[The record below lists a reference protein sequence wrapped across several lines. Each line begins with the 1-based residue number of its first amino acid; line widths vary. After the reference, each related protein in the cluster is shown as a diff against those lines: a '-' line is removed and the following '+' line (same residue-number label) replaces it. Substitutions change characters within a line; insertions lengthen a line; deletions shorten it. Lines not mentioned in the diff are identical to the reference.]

1 MPPTLKRRPTPQAN
15 SFGNSQPKLVT
26 FFFNTNGLNL
36 YPLNISF
43 FSEGRKKKKKTT
55 AAQLPVTLSFN
66 MDSYP
71 NPSMALCIADL
82 IRTIMQAVIEREAA
96 SQQQNP
102 LREDPPL
109 APIPLTKS
117 NSKKDLLK
125 RPFSRRSWSF
135 RSTARNSARYTRLS
149 SS

>member
-26 FFFNTNGLNL
+26 FFFNYKRTQFV
-36 YPLNISF
+36 SF
-43 FSEGRKKKKKTT
+43 KHIIFLGRKKKKRRP
-55 AAQLPVTLSFN
+55 ASQLPVTLSFN

-125 RPFSRRSWSF
+125 RPFSRRNWSF